1 MLREAYPNYAT
12 AEEEAKKGTLSSLV
26 GEGSVN
32 FWADKF
38 AGGAAYSLS
47 SVATMMMTGG
57 TTGALTG
64 LSKAAKLGKGLA
76 ALTTARGVHVPKK
89 AGDIA
94 GLVSARAKNA
104 SNIAWHQQEQV
115 TLWAIWKQ
123 VR

>member
-1 MLREAYPNYAT
+1 MGLGDYVLSGFEDFQESMTNNPVGQFFDERNEMLREAYPNYAT

-38 AGGAAYSLS
+38 AGGAAYSLG

-64 LSKAAKLGKGLA
+64 LGKAAI
-76 ALTTARGVHVPKK
+76 R
-89 AGDIA
+89 
-94 GLVSARAKNA
+94 
-104 SNIAWHQQEQV
+104 
-115 TLWAIWKQ
+115 
-123 VR
+123 